1 MKESGKIIDL
11 NLLIQKHPKE
21 VQKWIESILLEETDF
36 PENFNWLGLAEVSGS
51 IARDKIES
59 EDFNLGYSW
68 AEISIFIYDLLAN
81 STQNLSERLS
91 FQESSML
98 LRTCL
103 IKKSGSRE
111 GDFILDKNIIINW
124 FFDNLEF
131 KSIVDLENEISSI
144 SKLQESDKLTKLPE
158 NIGEYIERIK
168 NLRNIKRRLSIIKL
182 LSENDQINLSISLKD
197 WISKWGEIP

>member
-1 MKESGKIIDL
+1 MKESGTIVDL

-21 VQKWIESILLEETDF
+21 VQKWMESILLEETDF
-36 PENFNWLGLAEVSGS
+36 PENFNWLGLAEASGS

-68 AEISIFIYDLLAN
+68 AEISIFTYDLLAN
-81 STQNLSERLS
+81 STQNLLERLS

-144 SKLQESDKLTKLPE
+144 NKLQESDKSTKLPE
-158 NIGEYIERIK
+158 NLGEYIERIK
-168 NLRNIKRRLSIIKL
+168 NLRNIKRRLSIIKVL
-182 LSENDQINLSISLKD
+182 FENDQTNLSISLKD
-197 WISKWGEIP
+197 WISKWREIP